1 MPSSLTRDH
10 SSALGYSPYLPV
22 SVYGTVTTTARY
34 EAFLGSMGSASLR
47 DKISPHRFSELNEIS
62 DFPKISPYRL
72 EPGRPT
78 PGWPTLLRPP
88 FAQTLLQ
95 WYRNINLFPIAYA
108 CRPRLRDRLTLRR
121 LALLRKPWVFG
132 EPVSHR
138 LYRYLCQHN
147 LFHFVH
153 RSLRSGFD
161 LTWNAPLPLPPCG
174 VSPRFRL
181 HA

>member
-1 MPSSLTRDH
+1 MAWDQPVYEINLSS
-10 SSALGYSPYLPV
+10 SPLGV
-22 SVYGTVTTTARY
+22 
-34 EAFLGSMGSASLR
+34 
-47 DKISPHRFSELNEIS
+47 NETL
-62 DFPKISPYRL
+62 DFPGISPYRL

-78 PGWPTLLRPP
+78 PGWPTLPRPP

-95 WYRNINLFPIAYA
+95 WYRNINLFPITYAY
-108 CRPRLRDRLTLRR
+108 RPRLRDRLTLRR

-153 RSLRSGFD
+153 RSFRYGFALR
-161 LTWNAPLPLPPCG
+161 WNASLPLPPCG
-174 VSPRFRL
+174 ASPQFRL

>member
-22 SVYGTVTTTARY
+22 SVYGTITATARY
-34 EAFLGSMGSASLR
+34 EDFLGSMGSASLR
-47 DKISPHRFSELNEIS
+47 DKISPHHFSELNGVP
-62 DFPKISPYRL
+62 DFPRSPSYRL

-95 WYRNINLFPIAYA
+95 WYRNINLFPITYA

-138 LYRYLCQHN
+138 LFRYLCQHN
-147 LFHFVH
+147 LFHLVH
-153 RSLRSGFD
+153 RSLRSGFN
-161 LTWNAPLPLPPCG
+161 LPWNAPLPLPPCG
-174 VSPRFRL
+174 ASPQFRL